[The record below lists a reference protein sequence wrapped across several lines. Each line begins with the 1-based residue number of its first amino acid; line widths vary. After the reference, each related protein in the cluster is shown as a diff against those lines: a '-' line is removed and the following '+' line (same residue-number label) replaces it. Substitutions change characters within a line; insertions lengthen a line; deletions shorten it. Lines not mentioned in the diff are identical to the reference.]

1 MFSVSDI
8 LKLLDQIPIWRS
20 LKALPER
27 VEALEQR
34 ISHLEAELERRP
46 PPELCPLCQGEMKLS
61 KVEAHWSGE
70 VEFHTY
76 LCSTDS
82 CNHKRTKRVSVN

>member
-27 VEALEQR
+27 VVALEQR
-34 ISHLEAELERRP
+34 VSKLEAELERRP
-46 PPELCPLCQGEMKLS
+46 PAEVCPLCHREMKLS
-61 KVEAHWSGE
+61 AVETHWSGD

-76 LCSTDS
+76 QCTTEG
-82 CNHKRTKRVSVN
+82 CGHKRTKRVDVS